1 MMRQVIARQMP
12 TLDRGLAAF
21 DRWWGRLSIRERR
34 MVAGLALILTLV
46 ALVFLVVRP
55 LQAARAEALAD
66 IRLHETLNARILAAG
81 RLDAA
86 QAAPAGS
93 PDQLVQQAAGQMGAA
108 FTVQGDGYVLTLTN
122 ADYALL
128 IGQLG
133 QVTRGGGLAVTRADL
148 VRGNAPGRVSGTV
161 ELAR

>member
-1 MMRQVIARQMP
+1 MP

-21 DRWWGRLSIRERR
+21 DRWWSGLSVRERR
-34 MVAGLALILTLV
+34 MVAGLALILALV
-46 ALVFLVVRP
+46 ALILLVVRP
-55 LQAARAEALAD
+55 LQAAKAEALAD

-81 RLDAA
+81 RLDAT
-86 QAAPAGS
+86 QTTPAGS
-93 PDQLVQQAAGQMGAA
+93 PEQLAQQAAGQLGAA
-108 FTVQGDGYVLTLTN
+108 FTAQGDGFVLTLTE